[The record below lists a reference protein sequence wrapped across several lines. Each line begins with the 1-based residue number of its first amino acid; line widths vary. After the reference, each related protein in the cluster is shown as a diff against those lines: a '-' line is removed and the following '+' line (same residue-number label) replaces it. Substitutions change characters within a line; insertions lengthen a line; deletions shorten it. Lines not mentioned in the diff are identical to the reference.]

1 MSPAAGLLSS
11 PSSLRT
17 MSAAAVTTAAA
28 EPEETAQSDTDAG
41 SQTAETVPDLT
52 GMTKAQLLATA
63 SELGIEGVS
72 SRNTKAEI
80 VAAIEAAEH

>member
-1 MSPAAGLLSS
+1 MSPAAGTLSS
-11 PSSLRT
+11 PSPLRT
-17 MSAAAVTTAAA
+17 MNAAAIPAAAA
-28 EPEETAQSDTDAG
+28 EPEGAAQSDTDAG
-41 SQTAETVPDLT
+41 SQSAESVPDLT

-63 SELGIEGVS
+63 SELGIGGVS

>member
-1 MSPAAGLLSS
+1 MK
-11 PSSLRT
+11 
-17 MSAAAVTTAAA
+17 AAAVTTAAA
-28 EPEETAQSDTDAG
+28 EPEDAGQDDTDAG
-41 SQTAETVPDLT
+41 SQIAETVPDLT

>member
-1 MSPAAGLLSS
+1 
-11 PSSLRT
+11 

-28 EPEETAQSDTDAG
+28 EPEGTAQSDTDAG
-41 SQTAETVPDLT
+41 SQNAEGVPDLT

>member
-1 MSPAAGLLSS
+1 MG
-11 PSSLRT
+11 
-17 MSAAAVTTAAA
+17 A
-28 EPEETAQSDTDAG
+28 EGGTGEGAESD
-41 SQTAETVPDLT
+41 AEAENSEADLPDLS

-63 SELGIEGVS
+63 SELGVEGVS

>member
-1 MSPAAGLLSS
+1 M
-11 PSSLRT
+11 
-17 MSAAAVTTAAA
+17 TATQAPMGA
-28 EPEETAQSDTDAG
+28 EGGTGDGAESD
-41 SQTAETVPDLT
+41 AEAENSEADLPDLS

-63 SELGIEGVS
+63 SELGVEGVS